1 MNGGVSTRTAA
12 LLAAVIPAGIA
23 LIVAAVLLVA
33 PAAHAAPTAAAVAGH
48 SIQFSDDGITW
59 SNSYTR
65 ALFGDV
71 LLVPGGSAD
80 RAFYVKNNSADPA
93 ALRVTLY
100 GVAATDTVL
109 AGAMSI
115 STSTPSLP
123 GGTVAIT
130 DARPCATLSDGQV
143 LAAGQSVRLDNVA
156 SLADLTGSTGQTH
169 QVSFSLAVSLR
180 STDLGAPAPDTC
192 PADFDNTVV
201 GSPDPGTGTS
211 THPVYRLG
219 AGGWTPAPPT
229 APAPTPS
236 PTATVPAAP
245 TPPGL
250 GLGGLVGNTE
260 RFYQE
265 NTVAL
270 WLSMA
275 VLGALLFLFVR
286 RRRPEDG
293 DASHDHPYSR
303 QPTTQIGTGR

>member
-1 MNGGVSTRTAA
+1 MNGGISTRTAA

-23 LIVAAVLLVA
+23 LIVAVVLLVA
-33 PAAHAAPTAAAVAGH
+33 PAAHAAPAAATGAGH

-65 ALFGDV
+65 ALFGGV

-80 RAFYVKNNSADPA
+80 RALYVKNNSADPA

-100 GVAATDTVL
+100 GVAATDTDL

-123 GGTVAIT
+123 GGVVAIT

-143 LAAGQSVRLDNVA
+143 LAAGQGIRLDNVA
-156 SLADLTGSTGQTH
+156 SLADLTGSIGQTH
-169 QVSFSLAVSLR
+169 QVSFKIAVSLR

-192 PADFDNTVV
+192 PADFDNTVI
-201 GSPDPGTGTS
+201 GSPDPGTGTTS
-211 THPVYRLG
+211 HPVYHLG

-245 TPPGL
+245 TPPGQ
-250 GLGGLVGNTE
+250 GLGSLVGNTE

-265 NTVAL
+265 NTVAF
-270 WLSMA
+270 WLAMA
-275 VLGALLFLFVR
+275 ALGALLLLILR
-286 RRRPEDG
+286 RRRSD
-293 DASHDHPYSR
+293 DDDLSQHHPYSR